1 MYVGAGDPRKNLYR
15 LIEAYSALSPELIV
29 KYKLVLA
36 GKLIPEEVNLLESLM
51 LKYRIPPEYIVLL
64 GHVSDFELVRL
75 YQNCYLFVFPSI
87 HEGFGLPVLE
97 AMTCGAAVI
106 ASNTSSI
113 PEVIGMKEATFNPFS
128 TEELSSFITRALKDE
143 KFYQQLKSNSIR
155 RSKLFSWEKTA
166 QKVINAFNSTL
177 SKRLP
182 KDIATYDNNYF
193 FNTINESLSR
203 MKTSTSYDE
212 YIKEIASSID
222 LNELT
227 LKYFYSLDVELDN
240 RCKWLLE
247 GPFDS
252 NYSLSILNKNLALAF
267 DQIGVDIFL
276 KSAEGYGDFEPNEQF
291 LTDNRDLKRI
301 YQKKLDKNN
310 TFTISSRNLYP
321 PRVFDMISNIKI
333 LHAYGWEES
342 QFPDEWVT
350 DFNYYLNGITVMSEF
365 VKKTLIDNGVYL
377 PIHVCGLGIDHVD
390 HFAED
395 CNQYEFLSEAK
406 TYKFLHISSCFPR
419 KGIDI
424 LLRAYGHEFSLDD
437 DVSLII
443 KTFNNQHNDT
453 EEILLR
459 YQKNDP
465 KYPHVL
471 VIKED
476 LSQNKLLWLY
486 QSCNVLVAPSYGEG
500 FGLPIAEA
508 MYLGTPVITT
518 GWGGQ
523 LDFCNKNNCWLLDF
537 DFEYSKSH
545 FDLTYS
551 VWAIPS
557 FNDLIFK
564 MRQVYSETFQNLE
577 LKINNAKQTARSL
590 SWSKVA
596 EKNIDFIHSIFEKK
610 SYKCPS
616 IGLISTWN
624 SKCGIASYASNLFR
638 DIDENYIVLAPY
650 DESLISADGN
660 NVYRNWSLNHSDLG
674 NLLDQIIKSNLSTV
688 VIQFNFGFFD
698 FISLNKFLVKLDSL
712 KIKILFFLH
721 STIAPNLDKNL
732 ENIIYGLKLCKRIFV
747 HTPADQNRLKAL
759 GLVHNVLL
767 FPHGLPSEEQY
778 DSEFID
784 LHENSKKYNLFGYK
798 KRSIFRLA
806 TFGFC
811 LPDKGFLE
819 LVEAISIIRN
829 KGIDVSLDMYI
840 STHGSGLSSD
850 LLLKIEN
857 LINELNI
864 SSWVKVDSNFHE
876 QKSIIEILSKYQLIV
891 FPYQVSNESSSAA
904 VRLAIVSGSPVI
916 VTPLNVF
923 DDVSDCVYKFDGCR
937 PNELSEGLIKWLN
950 IDSKTLDNIS
960 FEKKDSWIKQHNF
973 YYLSKKLQGIIKS
986 IEINC
991 D

>member
-1 MYVGAGDPRKNLYR
+1 
-15 LIEAYSALSPELIV
+15 
-29 KYKLVLA
+29 
-36 GKLIPEEVNLLESLM
+36 
-51 LKYRIPPEYIVLL
+51 
-64 GHVSDFELVRL
+64 
-75 YQNCYLFVFPSI
+75 
-87 HEGFGLPVLE
+87 
-97 AMTCGAAVI
+97 
-106 ASNTSSI
+106 
-113 PEVIGMKEATFNPFS
+113 
-128 TEELSSFITRALKDE
+128 
-143 KFYQQLKSNSIR
+143 
-155 RSKLFSWEKTA
+155 
-166 QKVINAFNSTL
+166 
-177 SKRLP
+177 
-182 KDIATYDNNYF
+182 
-193 FNTINESLSR
+193 
-203 MKTSTSYDE
+203 
-212 YIKEIASSID
+212 
-222 LNELT
+222 
-227 LKYFYSLDVELDN
+227 
-240 RCKWLLE
+240 
-247 GPFDS
+247 
-252 NYSLSILNKNLALAF
+252 
-267 DQIGVDIFL
+267 
-276 KSAEGYGDFEPNEQF
+276 
-291 LTDNRDLKRI
+291 
-301 YQKKLDKNN
+301 
-310 TFTISSRNLYP
+310 
-321 PRVFDMISNIKI
+321 
-333 LHAYGWEES
+333 
-342 QFPDEWVT
+342 
-350 DFNYYLNGITVMSEF
+350 
-365 VKKTLIDNGVYL
+365 
-377 PIHVCGLGIDHVD
+377 
-390 HFAED
+390 
-395 CNQYEFLSEAK
+395 
-406 TYKFLHISSCFPR
+406 
-419 KGIDI
+419 
-424 LLRAYGHEFSLDD
+424 
-437 DVSLII
+437 
-443 KTFNNQHNDT
+443 
-453 EEILLR
+453 
-459 YQKNDP
+459 
-465 KYPHVL
+465 
-471 VIKED
+471 
-476 LSQNKLLWLY
+476 
-486 QSCNVLVAPSYGEG
+486 
-500 FGLPIAEA
+500 
-508 MYLGTPVITT
+508 
-518 GWGGQ
+518 
-523 LDFCNKNNCWLLDF
+523 
-537 DFEYSKSH
+537 
-545 FDLTYS
+545 
-551 VWAIPS
+551 
-557 FNDLIFK
+557 
-564 MRQVYSETFQNLE
+564 
-577 LKINNAKQTARSL
+577 
-590 SWSKVA
+590 
-596 EKNIDFIHSIFEKK
+596 
-610 SYKCPS
+610 
-616 IGLISTWN
+616 
-624 SKCGIASYASNLFR
+624 
-638 DIDENYIVLAPY
+638 
-650 DESLISADGN
+650 
-660 NVYRNWSLNHSDLG
+660 VYRNWSLNHSDLG